1 MKLLI
6 KINILL
12 ITIGNTLLAQSLNG
26 TITTLSNQKVK
37 FGVFDGLEKL

>member
-1 MKLLI
+1 MKI
-6 KINILL
+6 F
-12 ITIGNTLLAQSLNG
+12 IGSQLVFIISQGFSQSLNG